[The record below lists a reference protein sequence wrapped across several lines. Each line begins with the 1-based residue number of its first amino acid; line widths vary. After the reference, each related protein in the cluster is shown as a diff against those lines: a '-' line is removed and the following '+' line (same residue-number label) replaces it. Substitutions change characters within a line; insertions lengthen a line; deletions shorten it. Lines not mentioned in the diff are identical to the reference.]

1 MNYVLDTN
9 VVSEAL
15 KDVPDR
21 ICAGWLEEHIDECF
35 LTAVTL
41 AELNYGA
48 DRLPEGKRKQDF
60 RRKINFLW
68 EDFSDQILDF
78 DAVAAGEF
86 GRYVAEFEATRG
98 LQAVENADVRDFQ
111 IAAIARAHG
120 CTVASRNLKHFA
132 NVTCINPFT
141 L

>member
-15 KDVPDR
+15 KDVPDQ
-21 ICAGWLEEHIDECF
+21 ICVAWVEEHIEECF

-48 DRLPEGKRKQDF
+48 DRLPEGKRKQEF

-68 EDFSDQILDF
+68 EDFSEQILDF

-86 GRYVAEFEATRG
+86 GRYVAEVEAARG
-98 LQAVENADVRDFQ
+98 LHAVKIADVRDF
-111 IAAIARAHG
+111 
-120 CTVASRNLKHFA
+120 
-132 NVTCINPFT
+132 
-141 L
+141 